1 MERAFQ
7 FFIVDAVCGHVG
19 REYAVIKS
27 FAITERNQ
35 QEAAAICRTL
45 PRVKHHFKYAIRNV
59 RQVSLEEYVIQ
70 YTKNAF
76 DPYLN
81 SSNIQEQSRIADSLN
96 MVPMETL
103 GKKENYK
110 RTSKVG
116 YKRYFNNYYL
126 TSASNFDARE
136 LDCIA

>member
-19 REYAVIKS
+19 RENGIVKS
-27 FAITERNQ
+27 FAITAGSRK
-35 QEAAAICRTL
+35 EAAAVCRDM

-76 DPYLN
+76 DPYLT
-81 SSNIQEQSRIADSLN
+81 SSNIQEQNLSYDLADVVS
-96 MVPMETL
+96 MEEL
-103 GKKENYK
+103 GKTEKYK
-110 RTSKVG
+110 KTSKVS
-116 YKRYFNNYYL
+116 YKKYVNNYLYDYSL
-126 TSASNFDARE
+126 DDFSFAS
-136 LDCIA
+136 